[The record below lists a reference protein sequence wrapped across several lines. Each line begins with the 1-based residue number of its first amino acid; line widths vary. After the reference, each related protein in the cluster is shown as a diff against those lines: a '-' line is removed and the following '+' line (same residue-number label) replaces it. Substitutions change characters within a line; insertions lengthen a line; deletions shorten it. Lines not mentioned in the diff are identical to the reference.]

1 MKNYRFLA
9 VMALLMMFGCSK
21 DEVTNTDQELFSVEK
36 NNQPVVN
43 GARPGSATMSVSGIS
58 FFGTSTKSDLAEG
71 FVNGCLPSP
80 RKLLKYGTFSGKLA
94 GYGTINSSLSTYSFT
109 SCEEADIDSPPN
121 YGEPLMY
128 KLIAEG
134 ILSLGTRDHCS
145 ITITGNLY
153 PWYNTA
159 IQFDGGTF
167 IGKATTHSGV
177 GKLKN
182 FNKTFE
188 VYRSGMNNYGINLKT
203 GEIGLVFQ

>member
-1 MKNYRFLA
+1 MKKLGILA
-9 VMALLMMFGCSK
+9 AMALLMMFGCSK
-21 DEVTNTDQELFSVEK
+21 DEVITTEQEPISVEK
-36 NNQPVVN
+36 NDQPVIN

-58 FFGTSTKSDLAEG
+58 FFGTSAKSDLAEG
-71 FVNGCLPSP
+71 LVNGCLPSP
-80 RKLLKYGTFSGKLA
+80 RKLLKYGTFRGNLS
-94 GYGTINSSLSTYSFT
+94 GYGKINSSSSTYSFT

-134 ILSLGTRDHCS
+134 KLSLGTRDYCS

-153 PWYNTA
+153 PWFYVESN
-159 IQFDGGTF
+159 FDGGLF

-177 GKLKN
+177 GKLKS
-182 FNKTFE
+182 FNQTFE
-188 VYRSGMNNYGINLKT
+188 IYRSGVNIYGINLKT